1 MANDIVLET
10 RGLVKKF
17 GDAVILNGIDFT
29 LHDKEVAVIL
39 GPSGCGKSTFL
50 RCLIGLEPI
59 QVGSILLKGKPLEFG
74 STLRSGIGMVFQSYD
89 LFPHLTVLE
98 NILLAPLHV
107 AKRSRE
113 DALAQAETL
122 LKRVKLWDKRDFYPR
137 QLSGGQKQRAAIV
150 RALSMNPS
158 VMLFDEVTASLDPEM
173 VREVLDVIVEL
184 ADSGLSMVIVTH
196 EMEFARAVA
205 DRIVFLENGH
215 VVEEN
220 SPEAFFT
227 TPKTKR
233 AAEFLK
239 TFTYTRHKRSDDAAE
254 TKQLHQNIRG
264 RHGPPAPCTSLDL
277 IKCRCISGGNS
288 MSIIQNFTKKIA
300 AVAVAA
306 AALSAATAAVEA
318 RPLDVIKQSG
328 EVVIGVFSDK
338 APFGYVDS
346 QGKYAGYD
354 VYFGDRLAKDLGV
367 KVKYISVDPASRVEF
382 LVTGKVD
389 IILANFTVTKDRAEK
404 VDFALPYMKVALGVV
419 SPESAVI
426 TDVKQLDGKTLII
439 AKGTTAEPY
448 FEKNHPKV
456 KLQKYDQYTDAYNA
470 LLDGRGDAFSTD
482 NTEVLAWALVHKGFK
497 VGIPSLGDLDTI
509 APAVQKGNKGLLDWI
524 NQEIVNLGKENF
536 FHQDYAATLAPV
548 YGKTSNPDDLV
559 VEGGK
564 L

>member
-1 MANDIVLET
+1 
-10 RGLVKKF
+10 
-17 GDAVILNGIDFT
+17 
-29 LHDKEVAVIL
+29 
-39 GPSGCGKSTFL
+39 
-50 RCLIGLEPI
+50 
-59 QVGSILLKGKPLEFG
+59 
-74 STLRSGIGMVFQSYD
+74 
-89 LFPHLTVLE
+89 
-98 NILLAPLHV
+98 
-107 AKRSRE
+107 
-113 DALAQAETL
+113 
-122 LKRVKLWDKRDFYPR
+122 
-137 QLSGGQKQRAAIV
+137 
-150 RALSMNPS
+150 
-158 VMLFDEVTASLDPEM
+158 
-173 VREVLDVIVEL
+173 
-184 ADSGLSMVIVTH
+184 
-196 EMEFARAVA
+196 
-205 DRIVFLENGH
+205 
-215 VVEEN
+215 
-220 SPEAFFT
+220 
-227 TPKTKR
+227 
-233 AAEFLK
+233 
-239 TFTYTRHKRSDDAAE
+239 
-254 TKQLHQNIRG
+254 
-264 RHGPPAPCTSLDL
+264 
-277 IKCRCISGGNS
+277 

-382 LVTGKVD
+382 LVTDKVD

-482 NTEVLAWALVHKGFK
+482 NTEVLAWAKSNKGFK
-497 VGIPSLGDLDTI
+497 VGITELLDRVLDSDERTFGDQRPQDPGP
-509 APAVQKGNKGLLDWI
+509 APAAVPATSSRAA
-524 NQEIVNLGKENF
+524 
-536 FHQDYAATLAPV
+536 QDI
-548 YGKTSNPDDLV
+548 DDDYDDYFDDFSAYN
-559 VEGGK
+559 ERTRR
-564 L
+564 